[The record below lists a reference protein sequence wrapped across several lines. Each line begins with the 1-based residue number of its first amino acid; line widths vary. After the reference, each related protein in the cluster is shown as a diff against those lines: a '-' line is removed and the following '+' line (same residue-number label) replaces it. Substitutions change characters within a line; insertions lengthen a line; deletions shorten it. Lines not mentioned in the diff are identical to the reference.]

1 MKTWQKWLAG
11 ILASI
16 TILIGLEVMYQINK
30 EQELREEMIK
40 IVESAEA
47 KKLFE
52 EELKDLDQKALTDEG
67 IIKTYS
73 VDYDS
78 FNKNPM
84 GGFSV
89 VLFLNEDIN
98 IGYRLGIDR
107 RQPGGELY
115 TYSRI
120 KSDKLEQLTG
130 E

>member
-16 TILIGLEVMYQINK
+16 TILIGLGVIYQMNK

-40 IVESAEA
+40 IVESDEA

-52 EELKDLDQKALTDEG
+52 DELKDLDPKALTDEG

-78 FNKNPM
+78 FNKNPI

-89 VLFLNEDIN
+89 VLILNEDIN

-115 TYSRI
+115 TYSWI